1 MTSDLTSHNGESTS
15 PSPATEEIPLAE
27 RVRPQTLQ
35 GFIGQSHLLGPGK
48 ILRRVIENDQLVSMI
63 FWGPPGTGKTT
74 LARIIA
80 GETRAPFH
88 AISAVSAGVAEV
100 RKIISEAEKNR
111 QAGEPR
117 PLLFIDEIHRFN
129 KAQQDALLHS
139 VEDGTIL
146 LIGATTENPG
156 FEVIPALLS
165 RCRVFKLEA
174 LSFEQLDLMISRAL
188 QQDAWLSRQ
197 AIDLLPEARNLLI
210 NLSGGDGRNALTALE
225 LAAKLAHPDDTDRR
239 MIDRALIE
247 EAMQR
252 RTLLYDKQGAY
263 HYDVISAFI
272 KSVRGS
278 DPDAALYWLARM
290 LDAGE
295 DPLFVA
301 RRLIILAAEDIGN
314 ADPHGLMLATSAYS
328 AVHAIGMPE
337 ARIVLA
343 QATTYLASAAKS
355 NAAYLGIETAAEKLR
370 QGEVT
375 DVPLHLRN
383 APTRWLKE
391 QGYAGGYKYPHDSG
405 GFVEQNY
412 FPDGFN
418 AAVFYHPTENGI
430 EKRIKERLQ
439 QLWPKRKR

>member
-1 MTSDLTSHNGESTS
+1 MTLINEKSSAPIAQPESV
-15 PSPATEEIPLAE
+15 PLAE
-27 RVRPQTLQ
+27 RVRPRSLAE
-35 GFIGQSHLLGPGK
+35 FIGQSHLLGPDK
-48 ILRRVIENDQLVSMI
+48 ILRRVIASDQLVSMI

-88 AISAVSAGVAEV
+88 AISAVTAGVADV
-100 RKIISEAEKNR
+100 RKIIAQAQENR
-111 QAGEPR
+111 QSGGQR
-117 PLLFIDEIHRFN
+117 PILFIDEIHRFN

-146 LIGATTENPG
+146 LIGATTENPS
-156 FEVIPALLS
+156 FEVISALLS
-165 RCRVFKLEA
+165 RCRVFKLES
-174 LSFEQLDLMISRAL
+174 LSDEQLDLMISRAL
-188 QQDAWLSRQ
+188 QQDEWLRQ
-197 AIDLLPEARNLLI
+197 QNLDLLPESRTLLI
-210 NLSGGDGRNALTALE
+210 NLAGGDGRNALTALE
-225 LAAKLAHPDDTDRR
+225 LAAKMAQPDAQGRR
-239 MIDRALIE
+239 VIDRPLVE

-252 RTLLYDKQGAY
+252 RTLLYDKQGEY

-295 DPLFVA
+295 DPLFIA

-314 ADPHGLMLATSAYS
+314 ADPHGLMVATSAFS

-355 NAAYLGIETAAEKLR
+355 NASYLGIEAATESLH
-370 QGEVT
+370 QGQPA

-383 APTRWLKE
+383 APTRLMKE
-391 QGYAGGYKYPHDSG
+391 QGYASGYKYPHDSG

-412 FPDGFN
+412 FP
-418 AAVFYHPTENGI
+418 AELKPVVFYRPSENGI
-430 EKRIKERLQ
+430 EKRIKERLL